1 MHRSIRLAAIT
12 LLLGAAGVPAQ
23 VTAIKAGKFFDAD
36 AGTMLTNQVI
46 LVKDGLI
53 TAVGPSVA
61 IPKDAKL
68 IDLSGMTVLPG
79 LLDMHTHLVG
89 PANDPEPLNELRRTA
104 AEEAMRSI
112 PNPKIVLMAGFTTVR
127 DVGTYRALV
136 DVAMRDAIARGDIP
150 GPRMFVAGAYI
161 TITGGAGAVTGMAP
175 DIGLPWDLHY
185 GEANSPWE
193 VRQRVRMLA
202 GQGVDFIKVLS
213 TGAVLTHNSNANAR
227 EFTDEEL
234 NALVDEAHNFGF
246 RVAAHAHN
254 AAGIKAAV
262 RAGVNSIEHGSY
274 LDEEGIQLMK
284 QHGTYL
290 VPTLETVDCIDS
302 TAHYPADFL
311 EHSNRLNDISIA
323 NFKRA
328 VKEGVKIAFGTDISV
343 CPFGTNAKEFS
354 YMVKDGMTPVAA
366 LQAATVGAA
375 DLLGQSAMIGS
386 IKAGKYADII
396 AVKGDP
402 IADIS
407 VMETVA
413 FVMKAGVVYKQ

>member
-1 MHRSIRLAAIT
+1 M
-12 LLLGAAGVPAQ
+12 
-23 VTAIKAGKFFDAD
+23 
-36 AGTMLTNQVI
+36 
-46 LVKDGLI
+46 I

-61 IPKDAKL
+61 IPKDAKI
-68 IDLSGMTVLPG
+68 IDLSTMTVLPG

-375 DLLGQSAMIGS
+375 DLLGQTALIGS
-386 IKAGKYADII
+386 IKVGKYADII

-402 IADIS
+402 LKEIT
-407 VMETVA
+407 VMERVA
-413 FVMKAGVVYKQ
+413 FVMKSGQVYKADLH

>member
-1 MHRSIRLAAIT
+1 
-12 LLLGAAGVPAQ
+12 
-23 VTAIKAGKFFDAD
+23 
-36 AGTMLTNQVI
+36 
-46 LVKDGLI
+46 
-53 TAVGPSVA
+53 
-61 IPKDAKL
+61 
-68 IDLSGMTVLPG
+68 
-79 LLDMHTHLVG
+79 
-89 PANDPEPLNELRRTA
+89 
-104 AEEAMRSI
+104 
-112 PNPKIVLMAGFTTVR
+112 
-127 DVGTYRALV
+127 
-136 DVAMRDAIARGDIP
+136 
-150 GPRMFVAGAYI
+150 
-161 TITGGAGAVTGMAP
+161 
-175 DIGLPWDLHY
+175 
-185 GEANSPWE
+185 
-193 VRQRVRMLA
+193 
-202 GQGVDFIKVLS
+202 VDFIKVLS

-302 TAHYPADFL
+302 TANYPADFL

-375 DLLGQSAMIGS
+375 DLLGQTANVGS
-386 IKAGKYADII
+386 IKVGKYADII
-396 AVKGDP
+396 AVNGDP
-402 IADIS
+402 LADIT
-407 VMETVA
+407 VMEKVA
-413 FVMKAGVVYKQ
+413 FVMKGGVVFKSDGR